1 MAPFLKLCIRSTGG
15 PTGDKLSRAQGRAQ
29 GYTMD
34 TRPVLNVDDHAP
46 ARFLRTRILQ
56 RAGFGVDEVD
66 SAAAAIER
74 APESSLLLLDVKLP
88 DGDGFSVCEAVKRAA
103 PNLPVVMITSV
114 YRTTQARRD
123 AFAVGADAFLLEPIA
138 PEQLIRTIE
147 TLLKRTGEP
156 GAAVAEA
163 WVITDPAGDI
173 QDVSVEAARILNLSP
188 RGLKG
193 RNLPA
198 FITDNRLRLM
208 GDLLRAS
215 EGLLIDRMSTL
226 QPRDRRPMRVHLD
239 VSALPRAGGER
250 VQLRWIISPESR

>member
-1 MAPFLKLCIRSTGG
+1 
-15 PTGDKLSRAQGRAQ
+15 
-29 GYTMD
+29 MD

-66 SAAAAIER
+66 SAAGAIER
-74 APESSLLLLDVKLP
+74 APDASLVLLDVKLP

-103 PNLPVVMITSV
+103 PHIPVVMVTSV

-138 PEQLIRTIE
+138 PEQLVRTIE
-147 TLLKRTGEP
+147 TLLKRKGEP
-156 GAAVAEA
+156 GPTVGDA
-163 WVITDPAGDI
+163 WVITDAVGDI
-173 QDVSVEAARILNLSP
+173 QDISVEAARMLNLSP
-188 RGLKG
+188 RGLRG

-198 FITDNRLRLM
+198 FITDNRPRLI
-208 GDLLRAS
+208 GELLRAA

-239 VSALPRAGGER
+239 VSALPGNAGER
-250 VQLRWIISPESR
+250 VQLRWILSPESR